1 MTDVEEAIEEI
12 KDEIRSYERAPE
24 INGEPLN
31 ESQRKWLRIYRT
43 ALKAL
48 EGVKND
54 GERI

>member
-1 MTDVEEAIEEI
+1 MTDIEEAIKEI

-31 ESQRKWLRIYRT
+31 DVQAKWLRIYRT

-54 GERI
+54 RERI

>member
-12 KDEIRSYERAPE
+12 KDEIRSYERAPK

-48 EGVKND
+48 EGVKK
-54 GERI
+54 